1 MSLKFKILS
10 FFYLITIIG
19 LFFYSFTQVD
29 LSLTLSR
36 WSVWQVF
43 EKSFQHIGYFNRPLS
58 TAFFIAI
65 LVLLFIFYLS
75 FLLFSGKNKV
85 SGKQIWVLVIVTAV
99 ILSFSYNAFSYDLF
113 NYMFDAKIVTHYHQ
127 NPYAFRALDFPGDP
141 MLSFMHWTH
150 RFYPYGPVW
159 LILTVPLSFLGFN
172 FFLPTLFLF
181 KFLASLSYL
190 GIAIFLT
197 KILRKISPKDEIFG
211 LVFFALNPLIIIEG
225 LVSAHNEMPMMFLA
239 MLSLFLFLNKK
250 YFPSLVLI
258 ILSVGVK
265 FATAFMLP
273 VYVFAYFL
281 SRTNK
286 KININLVFSLTVF
299 LMVIPVIIGSIRT
312 NFQPWY
318 LLSVLPFAALIG
330 KKHYVFIPVIIMS
343 FFALLEYIPFLFR
356 GDWNPPGPAILFW
369 LTLTGIIISIFVT
382 GLKYILDNLVW
393 VSRK

>member
-1 MSLKFKILS
+1 MNLKFKILS
-10 FFYLITIIG
+10 FFYLVTIIG

-36 WSVWQVF
+36 WSVWQGF
-43 EKSFQHIGYFNRPLS
+43 EKFFQHIGYFNRPLS
-58 TAFFIAI
+58 AALFITLLI
-65 LVLLFIFYLS
+65 LLFVFYIS
-75 FLLFSGKNKV
+75 FLLLSGKNKV

-113 NYMFDAKIVTHYHQ
+113 NYMFDAKIVTYYHQ

-181 KFLASLSYL
+181 KFLSSLSYL
-190 GIAIFLT
+190 GIAVFIT
-197 KILRKISPKDEIFG
+197 KILRRISPKDEVFG
-211 LVFFALNPLIIIEG
+211 LVFFALNPLVIIEG

-239 MLSLFLFLNKK
+239 MFSLFLFLNKK
-250 YFPSLVLI
+250 YLRSLALL
-258 ILSVGVK
+258 ILSIGVK

-273 VYVFAYFL
+273 VYIFVYFL
-281 SRTNK
+281 FRTNK
-286 KININLVFSLTVF
+286 KINVNLVFSLTAL
-299 LMVIPVIIGSIRT
+299 LMIIPVVIGSVRT

-318 LLSVLPFAALIG
+318 LLSVLPLASLTG
-330 KKHYVFIPVIIMS
+330 KKYYVFIPAITMS
-343 FFALLEYIPFLFR
+343 FFALLEYAPFLFR
-356 GDWNPPGPAILFW
+356 GDWNQPGPAILFW
-369 LTLTGIIISIFVT
+369 LTLTGIIISISIT
-382 GLKYILDNLVW
+382 CLKYALGNLVW
-393 VSRK
+393 ASRK

>member
-1 MSLKFKILS
+1 MNLKFKILS
-10 FFYLITIIG
+10 FFYLVTIIG

-36 WSVWQVF
+36 WPVWQGF
-43 EKSFQHIGYFNRPLS
+43 EKFFQHIGYFNRPLS
-58 TAFFIAI
+58 AALFITLLI
-65 LVLLFIFYLS
+65 LLFVFYIS
-75 FLLFSGKNKV
+75 FLLLSGKNKV
-85 SGKQIWVLVIVTAV
+85 SGKQIWVLVIATAV

-127 NPYAFRALDFPGDP
+127 NPYAFRALDFPADP

-181 KFLASLSYL
+181 KFLSSLSYL
-190 GIAIFLT
+190 GIAIFIA
-197 KILRKISPKDEIFG
+197 KILRRISPKDEIFG

-250 YFPSLVLI
+250 YLRSSVLLL
-258 ILSVGVK
+258 LSIGVK

-273 VYVFAYFL
+273 VYAFVYFL
-281 SRTNK
+281 FRTNK
-286 KININLVFSLTVF
+286 KINVNLVFSLIAF
-299 LMVIPVIIGSIRT
+299 LMIIPVVIGSIRT

-318 LLSVLPFAALIG
+318 LLFVLPLASLTG
-330 KKHYVFIPVIIMS
+330 KKYYVFIPAITMS
-343 FFALLEYIPFLFR
+343 FFSLLEYVPFLFR
-356 GDWNPPGPAILFW
+356 GDWNRPGPAILFW

-382 GLKYILDNLVW
+382 GLKYVLGNLVW
-393 VSRK
+393 ASQK